1 MSRRPIVAVT
11 AAVLV
16 AGGWALTGRPTPA
29 PAAAEPDAKQQL
41 MDADLAF
48 ARATAEKGIDGWM
61 SFMADDAVRIA
72 PLGGKAH
79 AGKAA
84 VRELDAKMFA
94 DPNRKLLWEPTDGG
108 AFDGGTHGFTTGRS
122 RVVVKA
128 ADGKEEVRSTGN
140 YVTWWRK
147 GPDGRWKVIL
157 DTGATDP
164 AKK

>member
-1 MSRRPIVAVT
+1 MSRRLIVAVA

-16 AGGWALTGRPTPA
+16 GVCGWAVAGRTTPPPT
-29 PAAAEPDAKQQL
+29 AEPDAKREL

-48 ARATAEKGIDGWM
+48 AKATAEKGIDGWM

-79 AGKAA
+79 VGKAA

-108 AFDGGTHGFTTGRS
+108 AFADGSHGFTTGRS
-122 RVVVKA
+122 RVVVKS

-164 AKK
+164 PKK